1 MGGSV
6 DNTEITRYSLS
17 AAGVARAIADVDAN
31 YDGVATNEEIIA
43 AGSDPADWRF
53 INYRSLYVTN
63 LGYNIYGDE
72 WNGTYNQDDHML
84 SPAEPVQSRF
94 YVQDKLEFKDVV
106 LQMGL
111 SFETI
116 DTGAMAPDSDGDG
129 DGDSD
134 GFNHLYFN
142 RQRVDRNGDGNG
154 NYAWKKVAKETAVHP
169 RIGFSFPVSDRTVFR
184 AN

>member
-1 MGGSV
+1 MGKNELKVGGDKDKRES
-6 DNTEITRYSLS
+6 TRYGGS
-17 AAGVARAIADVDAN
+17 AAGVAREIADVEAN
-31 YDGVATNEEIIA
+31 YDGVGTNEEMSA
-43 AGSDPADWRF
+43 AGSDTADWRF
-53 INYRSLYVTN
+53 INYRALYVTN

-84 SPAEPVQSRF
+84 APAEPIQTRF

-129 DGDSD
+129 DGD
-134 GFNHLYFN
+134 
-142 RQRVDRNGDGNG
+142 
-154 NYAWKKVAKETAVHP
+154 
-169 RIGFSFPVSDRTVFR
+169 
-184 AN
+184 